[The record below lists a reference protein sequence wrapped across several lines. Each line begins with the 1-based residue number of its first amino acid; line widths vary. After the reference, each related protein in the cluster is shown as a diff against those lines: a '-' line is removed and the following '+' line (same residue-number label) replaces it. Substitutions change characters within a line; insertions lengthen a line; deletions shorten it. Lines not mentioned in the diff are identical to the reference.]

1 MATRGTRAN
10 LIEQEQAQQQAAI
23 IRGRDYGRQ
32 LYELSERQRGLL
44 DDLDGALRLLRET
57 DRDSA
62 DLDRFTR
69 RIERLHELRRSE
81 EYGSLM
87 LELDRALD
95 EYWRRIAK

>member
-1 MATRGTRAN
+1 MAKRAN
-10 LIEQEQAQQQAAI
+10 ILEREQAQQRKAI
-23 IRGRDYGRQ
+23 MQSRDYATE
-32 LYELSERQRGLL
+32 LHELSERQRRLL

-57 DRDSA
+57 DRDSS

-87 LELDRALD
+87 LELNRALD